1 MVSTFRAFDFSAV
14 LALENEGVARFNSL
28 VAEHVV
34 CLKLA
39 NDPPSTAVKQFEKQ
53 QVKEVLHGLCA

>member
-14 LALENEGVARFNSL
+14 LALENVARFNSL